1 MDLNTILIA
10 ITVSVVSG
18 IGTSFISSIK
28 ESQRETVRKREREQD
43 HLKLELKDLQIQLY
57 RVEKD
62 LDEWKNKYY
71 DTVQD
76 LISVRAELENTVVQ
90 LNHLE
95 LHEIED

>member
-76 LISVRAELENTVVQ
+76 LISVRAELENTVIQ

>member
-1 MDLNTILIA
+1 MDLNTIIIA

-76 LISVRAELENTVVQ
+76 LISVRAELENTVIQ

>member
-28 ESQRETVRKREREQD
+28 ESKRETVRKREREQD

-57 RVEKD
+57 KVEKD

-76 LISVRAELENTVVQ
+76 LISVRAELENTVIQ

>member
-1 MDLNTILIA
+1 MDLNTIIIA

-95 LHEIED
+95 LHEIQD